1 MTNETSNVT
10 FIPERG
16 SSVNRATERISEVP
30 EQETSSNLGNE
41 QHDTRHEPIIVTHKS
56 ASVGLYQQVVDDA
69 NAGCSGE
76 ELMRKYH
83 LKRRVQLKALMYD
96 ACSHLGVQTVP
107 IKFETD
113 ACNGEKPLHPIKIAK
128 DGSLRISSQQLRR
141 KAKLE
146 LQVGTEFIIQP
157 LPEEKKGFILR
168 VT

>member
-1 MTNETSNVT
+1 MTNETSNVD
-10 FIPERG
+10 FLPVRG
-16 SSVNRATERISEVP
+16 SSANHVTERISEVP
-30 EQETSSNLGNE
+30 EQETSSNVENE
-41 QHDTRHEPIIVTHKS
+41 QYVTGHEPIIGTHKS
-56 ASVGLYQQVVDDA
+56 ASVSSYQQVVDDA

-83 LKRRVQLKALMYD
+83 LKRRIQLKALMYD
-96 ACSHLGVQTVP
+96 ACSHLGVQPVP

-128 DGSLRISSQQLRR
+128 DGSLRISPQQLRR